1 MGETIQQVSLQY
13 KEGSSDKVY
22 HVWLRKS
29 DAEDGKFVVD
39 FAFGR
44 RGSTLNTGTKTN
56 RPVAQGNATNV
67 FEVLVRSKLEKGYQY
82 MQSKDVPP
90 EYSQLVTDLA
100 VKQTGIFPQLLNPI
114 ENVEE
119 CKEFINSDDWWMQ
132 EKKDGKRLI
141 IRRVE
146 DEVVGINRRGL
157 TCGIP
162 DAIANVM
169 RNFPGPSIMVD
180 GEAIG
185 ETLHVFDLME
195 FHGLDSRTCT
205 YSKRCDA
212 LNVLVDGLQKNG
224 TDKGIIIVPVF
235 KRILEKKRVF
245 EQMQK
250 DNKEGVVFKQW
261 AASYTAGRPASG
273 GTQRK
278 YKFYA
283 TASVVVNA
291 VNAQRS
297 VGVVIYNNDKSS
309 EIGNVSIPVGVA
321 IPNEGQVIEVRYLYA
336 YKGGALAQPIY
347 LGVRDDIDKSAC
359 TDTQLKYK
367 ADIDED
373 VKY

>member
-1 MGETIQQVSLQY
+1 MGDAIQQASLCY

-56 RPVAQGNATNV
+56 RPMSQYNATDV
-67 FEVLVRSKLEKGYQY
+67 FDTLVRSKLEKGYQY

-90 EYSQLVTDLA
+90 EYSQLVTTLA
-100 VKQTGIFPQLLNPI
+100 AKQTGIFPQLLNPI
-114 ENVEE
+114 EVNEGYD
-119 CKEFINSDDWWMQ
+119 EFVNGDEWWAQ

-141 IRRVE
+141 IRRIE

-162 DAIANVM
+162 DAITAVM
-169 RNFPGPSIMVD
+169 KHFPGPSIMVD
-180 GEAIG
+180 GESIG
-185 ETLHVFDLME
+185 ETLHVFDLLE
-195 FHGLDSRTCT
+195 FHGIDCRAQP
-205 YSKRCDA
+205 YVKRYNA
-212 LNVLVDGLQKNG
+212 LAVLVKGLQDKSM
-224 TDKGIIIVPVF
+224 DKGLVLVPVYKSLLAKERVVQLF
-235 KRILEKKRVF
+235 ILENR
-245 EQMQK
+245 
-250 DNKEGVVFKQW
+250 EGVVFKQW
-261 AASYTAGRPASG
+261 NAPYTAGRPASG

-297 VGVVIYNNDKSS
+297 VGMMIYKNGRST
-309 EIGNVSIPVGVA
+309 EIGNVSIPVNGKMPEV
-321 IPNEGQVIEVRYLYA
+321 GQIIEVKYLYA
-336 YKGGALAQPIY
+336 YRGGALAQPVYI
-347 LGVRDDIDKSAC
+347 GVRDDIDESAC
-359 TDTQLKYK
+359 IDTQLKYK
-367 ADIDED
+367 ADVDED
-373 VKY
+373 TKY

>member
-1 MGETIQQVSLQY
+1 MGDTIQQAALHY

-22 HVWLRKS
+22 FVWLRKS

-56 RPVAQGNATNV
+56 TPMSQYNASGV
-67 FEVLVRSKLEKGYQY
+67 FDTLVRSKLEKGYQY
-82 MQSKDVPP
+82 THGVPP
-90 EYSQLVTDLA
+90 EYSGLA
-100 VKQTGIFPQLLNPI
+100 TVLAAKQTGIFPQLLNPI
-114 ENVEE
+114 ENDEE
-119 CKEFINSDDWWMQ
+119 CKEFISSDDWWMQ

-141 IRRVE
+141 IRRE
-146 DEVVGINRRGL
+146 GDEVVGINRRGL

-162 DAIANVM
+162 DAIVDVM
-169 RNFPGPSIMVD
+169 RRFPGPSIMVD

-185 ETLHVFDLME
+185 EVLHVFDLLE
-195 FHGLDSRTCT
+195 FHGIDSRAHT
-205 YSKRCDA
+205 YLKRYDA
-212 LNVLVDGLQKNG
+212 LNVLVGGLRADGKDSG
-224 TDKGIIIVPVF
+224 VVFVPVF

-245 EQMQK
+245 AQMQN

-261 AASYTAGRPASG
+261 AAAYTAGRPASG

-283 TASVVVNA
+283 TASVLVNV

-297 VGVVIYNNDKSS
+297 VGITVYKNGRST
-309 EIGNVSIPVGVA
+309 EIGNVSIPVDVD
-321 IPNEGQVIEVRYLYA
+321 IPKVGQVIEVRYLYA
-336 YKGGALAQPIY
+336 YKGGALAQPTY
-347 LGVRDDIDKSAC
+347 LGVRDDILENAC

-367 ADIDED
+367 ADDED
-373 VKY
+373 TKY